1 MEEFIPSLW
10 LHNELEASLGYLGL
24 YISKGGGG
32 EEGVTVVHTFNL
44 GTQEAVAGGSLS

>member
-10 LHNELEASLGYLGL
+10 IHNEEEASMVYLGL
-24 YISKGGGG
+24 YTPPGGGG